1 MKIELDFLL
10 FPSAAVKL
18 HIPSWWKRRFI
29 AFVAHLSRRKRWN
42 QVPQTT
48 LGEFL
53 SWIWPLA
60 ANCWLLWAAAPE
72 EINTQHISGSASDRE
87 KTTFKTNNN
96 II

>member
-10 FPSAAVKL
+10 FPSATVKF

-29 AFVAHLSRRKRWN
+29 AFVAHLSRRKRRN

-60 ANCWLLWAAAPE
+60 AYCWLLWAAAPE
-72 EINTQHISGSASDRE
+72 EINTQHISGSASDHE
-87 KTTFKTNNN
+87 KTTFETNN

>member
-10 FPSAAVKL
+10 FPSAAVKF

-29 AFVAHLSRRKRWN
+29 AFVTHLSENKRWN
-42 QVPQTT
+42 QNPQTT

-60 ANCWLLWAAAPE
+60 AYCWLLWAAAPE
-72 EINTQHISGSASDRE
+72 EINTPHISGSASDQE
-87 KTTFKTNNN
+87 KTTFKADDNF
-96 II
+96 